1 LRAFTGARAEATT
14 RVAEAETAKDIVVVS
29 VLE

>member
-1 LRAFTGARAEATT
+1 LTGTRTEAPT